1 MLDALGDVGDD
12 RTAALVAFVDRVGP
26 EEAAALRAALQ
37 TGPAPAAGM
46 PPCPRC
52 PSHASTGTNAP
63 PTRDHRAHRWSAPLR
78 FVSAQPQTDRPW
90 PRCGW
95 PCSPS
100 CWPAPSPP
108 RWPAPAGPRGCRA
121 PRSCCGRPS
130 RSPPCSPP
138 WAARSPRPRSCC
150 APSAP
155 QQRTGT
161 PLLIAVAVAATIAGL
176 IVLRLAVVL
185 VLLGVRTRRRR
196 ARHRDMVDLLDRA
209 ERSATVGSP
218 GARAVLRV
226 LDGAVP
232 FAYCV
237 PGRAP
242 RVVVTEAALDTLA
255 PDELRAVL
263 AHEQAHLDAR
273 HDLVRESFVALH
285 QAFPMLV
292 RSRQARDAVGLLLE
306 MLADDAARTRSSD
319 TAMAGALEAFVVTG
333 DTEIAARLERVRD
346 PALRRPPPRHRRLPH
361 GGRGGRR
368 ADGRRRHPLALR
380 RPGACPAAGPAT

>member
-1 MLDALGDVGDD
+1 
-12 RTAALVAFVDRVGP
+12 
-26 EEAAALRAALQ
+26 
-37 TGPAPAAGM
+37 
-46 PPCPRC
+46 
-52 PSHASTGTNAP
+52 
-63 PTRDHRAHRWSAPLR
+63 
-78 FVSAQPQTDRPW
+78 
-90 PRCGW
+90 
-95 PCSPS
+95 
-100 CWPAPSPP
+100 
-108 RWPAPAGPRGCRA
+108 
-121 PRSCCGRPS
+121 
-130 RSPPCSPP
+130 
-138 WAARSPRPRSCC
+138 
-150 APSAP
+150 
-155 QQRTGT
+155 
-161 PLLIAVAVAATIAGL
+161 
-176 IVLRLAVVL
+176 
-185 VLLGVRTRRRR
+185 
-196 ARHRDMVDLLDRA
+196 MVDLLDRA

-285 QAFPMLV
+285 QAFPVLV

-319 TAMAGALEAFVVTG
+319 TAMAGALEAFVG
-333 DTEIAARLERVRD
+333 HRRHRDRRPARARAH

-380 RPGACPAAGPAT
+380 GAAGRGPAVTGRP

>member
-1 MLDALGDVGDD
+1 MASVWLAVL
-12 RTAALVAFVDRVGP
+12 ALVLAGP
-26 EEAAALRAALQ
+26 VPSALARA
-37 TGPAPAAGM
+37 
-46 PPCPRC
+46 
-52 PSHASTGTNAP
+52 
-63 PTRDHRAHRWSAPLR
+63 
-78 FVSAQPQTDRPW
+78 
-90 PRCGW
+90 
-95 PCSPS
+95 
-100 CWPAPSPP
+100 
-108 RWPAPAGPRGCRA
+108 RWPARVPRAAIVLWQAVALAAVLAAVGSALAAPEELLRA
-121 PRSCCGRPS
+121 LG
-130 RSPPCSPP
+130 
-138 WAARSPRPRSCC
+138 
-150 APSAP
+150 P

-255 PDELRAVL
+255 PEELRAVL

-285 QAFPMLV
+285 QAFPVLV

-306 MLADDAARTRSSD
+306 MLADDAARARSSD

-333 DTEIAARLERVRD
+333 DTEVAARLERVRT
-346 PALRRPPPRHRRLPH
+346 LRCGDRRLATGVYLTAAAVVVVPTV
-361 GGRGGRR
+361 
-368 ADGRRRHPLALR
+368 AVVIPWLSAAL
-380 RPGACPAAGPAT
+380 PAAGLQ